1 MNEWT
6 TYGINIPA
14 RSISVPADGL
24 PLQAVHHVVHLP
36 AARRI
41 LEDGCLR
48 GGLIYDESKLKE
60 SRICVT
66 WLSANTWATGSIYGN
81 VQFAFPWR
89 NQIRRRHCYWVE
101 AMTAYSP
108 KAYRIL
114 LTDRDLSQSNRR
126 PRNAPKG
133 LIRAVWFP
141 PLYSLPSCHGKGTKT
156 SAESFL
162 IDTGISEA
170 SIWNVAQRPLTKGVD
185 FPDPRRHG
193 CHW

>member
-1 MNEWT
+1 MEL
-6 TYGINIPA
+6 IFPHVQF
-14 RSISVPADGL
+14 SVPGDGL
-24 PLQAVHHVVHLP
+24 PLQTVHHVVHCRRR
-36 AARRI
+36 AAS
-41 LEDGCLR
+41 LKMDVCVAAL
-48 GGLIYDESKLKE
+48 YDESKLKK

-66 WLSANTWATGSIYGN
+66 WLSANTWATGSIYGH
-81 VQFAFPWR
+81 VQFAFHWR

-126 PRNAPKG
+126 PRNAHKG

-156 SAESFL
+156 SEESFL
-162 IDTGISEA
+162 IDTGIGEA
-170 SIWNVAQRPLTKGVD
+170 SIWSVAQRPLTKGVD
-185 FPDPRRHG
+185 FPNPRRHG
-193 CHW
+193 CHC

>member
-1 MNEWT
+1 MGN
-6 TYGINIPA
+6 GI
-14 RSISVPADGL
+14 
-24 PLQAVHHVVHLP
+24 
-36 AARRI
+36 
-41 LEDGCLR
+41 
-48 GGLIYDESKLKE
+48 
-60 SRICVT
+60 
-66 WLSANTWATGSIYGN
+66 IYGN

-126 PRNAPKG
+126 PRNAHKG

-185 FPDPRRHG
+185 FPDPGDTDVTGDVRNLAAGR
-193 CHW
+193 